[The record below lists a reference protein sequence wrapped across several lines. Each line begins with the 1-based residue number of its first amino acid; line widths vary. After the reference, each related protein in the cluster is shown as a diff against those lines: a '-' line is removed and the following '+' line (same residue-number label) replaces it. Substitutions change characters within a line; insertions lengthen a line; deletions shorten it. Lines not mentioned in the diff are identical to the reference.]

1 MSKLQVGVLAFSA
14 EDTRSIIMIT
24 SRGKKQ
30 WIMPKGNIKKKC
42 GKVRSALEEA
52 YEEAGIIGKI
62 NANRFFDIKIIKGKK
77 KYKLRL
83 YYFKVE
89 KMLNKW
95 PESEQRIRKK
105 IAAKKAMK
113 FIKHKGI
120 KRCLRE
126 YLKEAA

>member
-24 SRGKKQ
+24 SRGKKE

-42 GKVRSALEEA
+42 GKVKSALEEA

-62 NANRFFDIKIIKGKK
+62 NENRFFDIKIIKGKK

-83 YYFKVE
+83 YYFEVE
-89 KMLNKW
+89 EMLEDW
-95 PESEQRIRKK
+95 PESEQRSRKK
-105 IAAKKAMK
+105 VRAKKAIK
-113 FIKHKGI
+113 FIKHKGL
-120 KRCLRE
+120 KRCLKE
-126 YLKEAA
+126 YMKEAA